1 MKDNYR
7 NLTVSYDAHSLL
19 FIVQGRLQEEKA
31 KRVTLDDTIIFLINH
46 YDSDLANKLEVK
58 E

>member
-19 FIVQGRLQEEKA
+19 FIVQGRLQA
-31 KRVTLDDTIIFLINH
+31 DMARRITLDDTIMFLIKH
-46 YDSDLANKLEVK
+46 YDNNLTNKLEAK

>member
-7 NLTVSYDAHSLL
+7 NLTVSYDAHTLL
-19 FIVQGRLQEEKA
+19 FIVQGRLQSEQG
-31 KRVTLDDTIIFLINH
+31 KRVTLDETVLFLVNH
-46 YDSDLANKLEVK
+46 YDSDLANRLEVK